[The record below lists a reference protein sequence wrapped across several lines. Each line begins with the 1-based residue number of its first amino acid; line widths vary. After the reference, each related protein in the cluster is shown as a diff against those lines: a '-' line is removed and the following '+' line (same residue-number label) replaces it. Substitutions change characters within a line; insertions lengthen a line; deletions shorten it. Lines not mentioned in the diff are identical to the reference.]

1 MTVAHCD
8 GTLTLMLDAAPYLAL
23 TLVGLAILAGAG
35 ALLLRMHRAT
45 MALAAAQ
52 EREVE
57 TRGYAVGR
65 ARQPDRG
72 AVTLVWGRFDRPQP
86 LYLRVSSRDPLA
98 AAAGS
103 LGFADMRVGHG
114 AFDAS
119 FVVRTNHPDLA
130 RAFLTAERCDLL
142 LIRERVEFVV
152 SSPQNLLSAEWY
164 AKATRRDLRE
174 VWMVRADGNAEGA
187 ELEALVALGQ
197 SLAAAY
203 LECCG
208 QLPRTEGD
216 AVAGA
221 FEAR

>member
-1 MTVAHCD
+1 MTAAPSADTLVRMHN
-8 GTLTLMLDAAPYLAL
+8 TWFYLSLTLAGLTVLAAA
-23 TLVGLAILAGAG
+23 A

-72 AVTLVWGRFDRPQP
+72 AVTLVWGRFDAPQP

-98 AAAGS
+98 AAAGN
-103 LGFADMRVGHG
+103 LGLADLRVGHG

-130 RAFLTAERCDLL
+130 RAFLTAARCDRLL
-142 LIRERVEFVV
+142 AHGRIEFVV

-197 SLAAAY
+197 SLAADYRDLCA
-203 LECCG
+203 
-208 QLPRTEGD
+208 QRPRTEGD
-216 AVAGA
+216 PVASA

>member
-8 GTLTLMLDAAPYLAL
+8 GILTLMPDAALYVSL
-23 TLVGLAILAGAG
+23 TLAGLAILAGAG

-142 LIRERVEFVV
+142 LAHGRVELVV

-197 SLAAAY
+197 SLAAKY
-203 LECCG
+203 RDFCE
-208 QLPRTEGD
+208 QIPRTEGD